1 MGLFKFLK
9 GQFIEVIEW
18 TNSNLDTIVY
28 RFPVMNKE
36 IKMGAKLTV
45 RESQVAIFVNEGQ
58 IADVFTP
65 GLYELT
71 TQNLPILT
79 KLKSWKYGFNSP
91 FKAEV
96 YFVNTRQ
103 FTNQKWGTTNP
114 VMMRD
119 PEFGMLRLRAFGAYS
134 FKVLDPVIFMKEIF
148 GTSEIFDTEHI
159 NGQLKR
165 LIVSGM
171 SDLLAET
178 NIAALDLA
186 RYYDELGE
194 QSTIKLKSRFEAMG
208 LSLTNV
214 IIENISLPEEVEKVM
229 DKRTSMGVIGNIDQ
243 YAKYQ
248 ASEAIRDAAQNQ
260 GNGFAGMGAGLGAGS
275 AIGNMMNNALNNL
288 NSNQAVDAKETIKC
302 KKCNAEVDKN
312 SKFCPE
318 CGETVNLKIKCIK
331 CNADIQEGAKF
342 CPECGASQNAKKLCS
357 NCSAELDLNAKFC
370 PECGTKS

>member
-1 MGLFKFLK
+1 MGLFNFLK

-18 TNSNLDTIVY
+18 TNSDLDTIVY

-58 IADVFTP
+58 IADVFAP

-119 PEFGMLRLRAFGAYS
+119 PEFGMLRLRAFGIYS

-194 QSTIKLKSRFEAMG
+194 QSTLKLKSRFEAMG

-260 GNGFAGMGAGLGAGS
+260 GNGLAGMGAGLGAGS
-275 AIGNMMNNALNNL
+275 AIGTVMNNALNTL
-288 NSNQAVDAKETIKC
+288 NSNQSVINRETVKC
-302 KKCNAEVDKN
+302 KKCNTEIDKN

-318 CGETVNLKIKCIK
+318 CGETINLKIKCIK
-331 CNADIQEGAKF
+331 CNAEIQNGIKF
-342 CPECGASQNAKKLCS
+342 CPECGSPQNTKKLCS

>member
-194 QSTIKLKSRFEAMG
+194 QSTIKLKSRFEAIG

-288 NSNQAVDAKETIKC
+288 NSNQAVDTRETIKC
-302 KKCNAEVDKN
+302 KKCNAEIDKN

-331 CNADIQEGAKF
+331 CNADIQDGAKF

-357 NCSAELDLNAKFC
+357 NCNAELDLNAKFC

>member
-1 MGLFKFLK
+1 MGLFNFLK

-103 FTNQKWGTTNP
+103 FTDQKWGTTNP

-134 FKVLDPVIFMKEIF
+134 FKVSDPVIFMKEIF

-165 LIVSGM
+165 IIVSGM

-194 QSTIKLKSRFEAMG
+194 ESTIKLKSRFEAMG
-208 LSLTNV
+208 LSLTNL

-275 AIGNMMNNALNNL
+275 AIGNMMNSALNNL
-288 NSNQAVDAKETIKC
+288 NSNQAVDTRETIKC
-302 KKCNAEVDKN
+302 KKCNAEIDKN

-331 CNADIQEGAKF
+331 CNADIQDGVKF
-342 CPECGASQNAKKLCS
+342 CPECGVAQNAKKLCS

>member
-1 MGLFKFLK
+1 MGLFNFLK

-45 RESQVAIFVNEGQ
+45 RESQVAIFINEGQ

-103 FTNQKWGTTNP
+103 FTDQKWGTTNP

-119 PEFGMLRLRAFGAYS
+119 PEFGMLRLRAFGIYS

-208 LSLTNV
+208 LSLTNI

-275 AIGNMMNNALNNL
+275 AIGTMMNNALNTV
-288 NSNQAVDAKETIKC
+288 NSNQAASTRETVKC
-302 KKCNAEVDKN
+302 KKCSTEIDKN

-318 CGETVNLKIKCIK
+318 CGETINLKIKCIK
-331 CNADIQEGAKF
+331 CNAEIQDGVKF
-342 CPECGASQNAKKLCS
+342 CPECGSPQNTKKLCS
-357 NCSAELDLNAKFC
+357 NCSSELDLNAKFC
-370 PECGTKS
+370 PECGAKS

>member
-1 MGLFKFLK
+1 MGLFNFLK

-28 RFPVMNKE
+28 RFPVMSKE

-45 RESQVAIFVNEGQ
+45 RESQVAIFINEGQ

-103 FTNQKWGTTNP
+103 FTDQKWGTTNP

-119 PEFGMLRLRAFGAYS
+119 PEFGMLRLRAFGIYS

-208 LSLTNV
+208 LSLTNI

-275 AIGNMMNNALNNL
+275 AIGTMMNNALNTV
-288 NSNQAVDAKETIKC
+288 NSNQAASTRETVKC
-302 KKCNAEVDKN
+302 KKCNTEIDKN

-318 CGETVNLKIKCIK
+318 CGETINLKIKCIK
-331 CNADIQEGAKF
+331 CNAEIQDGVKF
-342 CPECGASQNAKKLCS
+342 CPECGSPQNTKKLCS
-357 NCSAELDLNAKFC
+357 NCSSELDLNAKFC
-370 PECGTKS
+370 PECGAKS

>member
-1 MGLFKFLK
+1 MGLFNFLK

-194 QSTIKLKSRFEAMG
+194 ESTIKLKSRFEAMG

-260 GNGFAGMGAGLGAGS
+260 SNGFAGMGAGLGAGS

-288 NSNQAVDAKETIKC
+288 NFNQAVDTKETIKC
-302 KKCNAEVDKN
+302 KKCNAEIDKN

-357 NCSAELDLNAKFC
+357 NCNAELDLNAKFC